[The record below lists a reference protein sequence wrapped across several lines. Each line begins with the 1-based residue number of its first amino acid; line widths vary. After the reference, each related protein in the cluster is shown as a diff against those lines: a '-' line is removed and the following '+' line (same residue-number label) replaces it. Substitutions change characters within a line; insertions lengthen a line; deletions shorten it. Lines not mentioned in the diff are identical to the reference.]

1 MKIQIHTRNSEL
13 AEDFREIVEEKLN
26 SMERFGVVI
35 DRVEVEVL
43 HETNPRQGKHSH
55 RVVLTSHGSGPLLR
69 AEGAE
74 FNNLAAFDAAI
85 KVFALQIRKI
95 HEKSKDYKFFD
106 RTILEMF
113 QVGGVEVHVH
123 KYIGPVDPT
132 DPSLIKARQALA
144 SALY

>member
-13 AEDFREIVEEKLN
+13 AEDFREIAEEKLN

-95 HEKSKDYKFFD
+95 HEKSKDYNRETLRNK
-106 RTILEMF
+106 
-113 QVGGVEVHVH
+113 EV
-123 KYIGPVDPT
+123 I
-132 DPSLIKARQALA
+132 
-144 SALY
+144 

>member
-55 RVVLTSHGSGPLLR
+55 RVVLTSHGTGPLLR

-95 HEKSKDYKFFD
+95 HEKSKDHNRETVRNK
-106 RTILEMF
+106 
-113 QVGGVEVHVH
+113 EV
-123 KYIGPVDPT
+123 I
-132 DPSLIKARQALA
+132 
-144 SALY
+144 